1 MKKLLCITLAILS
14 IVSLAACS
22 KEPENNIVVETKAP
36 SVYSWPDTA
45 LFKDVPAVSGT
56 IGFYRENQNDKGYT
70 YAFGSDGVDYKGFC
84 AYIAELE
91 KAGFEFYDVTGLD
104 ITDTEDVLPEEL
116 EEGTYNA
123 SWLGKRRGLYISAQ
137 WYGDEYYEKNNL
149 PKDNNVR
156 LTFYT
161 YNAFKLN

>member
-22 KEPENNIVVETKAP
+22 KEPENNQVVETKAP
-36 SVYSWPDTA
+36 TVHNWPDNA
-45 LFKDVPAVSGT
+45 LFKDIPAVHGT
-56 IGFYRENQNDKGYT
+56 IGFYRENKNEQGYT
-70 YAFGSDGVDYKGFC
+70 YAFGSTGSDYKDFC

-91 KAGFEFYDVTGLD
+91 KAGFEFYDMTGLN

-123 SWLGKRRGLYISAQ
+123 SWIGKRRGLYVAAQ
-137 WYGDEYYEKNNL
+137 WYGDEYYKQNEL
-149 PKDNNVR
+149 PEDSNIR

-161 YNAFKLN
+161 YNAFKQN